1 MQYQYVRMKEKYAN
15 EIINNWH
22 YEDIYSFYDMTAD
35 EGDLKIF
42 TDRSYWKNTIFAVLN
57 ENNDLIGWSSY
68 YFEKE
73 IAWLSLGLKPEL
85 TGNGLGEEFVSDC
98 IRFAESHYKLKK
110 QAIKLDAA
118 LFNRR
123 AIKVY
128 ERVGFIVSSR
138 ITKNTHIGKVD
149 FLRMGKTLND

>member
-1 MQYQYVRMKEKYAN
+1 MQYQYVHMKEKYAN

-22 YEDIYSFYDMTAD
+22 YEDIYSFYDMAAD

-85 TGNGLGEEFVSDC
+85 TGNGL
-98 IRFAESHYKLKK
+98 
-110 QAIKLDAA
+110 
-118 LFNRR
+118 
-123 AIKVY
+123 
-128 ERVGFIVSSR
+128 
-138 ITKNTHIGKVD
+138 HI
-149 FLRMGKTLND
+149 M

>member
-1 MQYQYVRMKEKYAN
+1 MPSLILGFKTMCFCLPSNLQRIGKIAGARSITFHAAFYLKQDPNKV
-15 EIINNWH
+15 
-22 YEDIYSFYDMTAD
+22 YEVVKQELKKIVDTLKD
-35 EGDLKIF
+35 EG
-42 TDRSYWKNTIFAVLN
+42 
-57 ENNDLIGWSSY
+57 NDIW
-68 YFEKE
+68 
-73 IAWLSLGLKPEL
+73 IKPEL

-98 IRFAESHYKLKK
+98 IRFAKSHYKLKK

-128 ERVGFIVSSR
+128 ERVGFSVCSR

-149 FLRMGKTLND
+149 FLRMEKTLND